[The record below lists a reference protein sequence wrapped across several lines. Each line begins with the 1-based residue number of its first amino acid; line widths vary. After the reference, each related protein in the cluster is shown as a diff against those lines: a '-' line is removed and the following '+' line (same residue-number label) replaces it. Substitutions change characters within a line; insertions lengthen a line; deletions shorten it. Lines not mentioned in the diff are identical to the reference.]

1 LCPERLRIWSEYLA
15 MKRRLCNLA
24 NLALASALFLAA
36 AVQAN
41 PAQETLA
48 LVLKAYIDRQRL
60 AGPLPHLA
68 IAKAIEVQDFLV
80 MNLAPDY
87 GSVAGYQRDSGYGG
101 SLLSTVLLENMFTT
115 SGATLHR
122 ARDCNPLVE
131 LELLVRVGS
140 ERINKADTLAAVA
153 AQISEVLPAVEVRD
167 QLLMA
172 TQGLDSA
179 ALIAINGEVRYLVLG
194 RPLVVPS
201 SITVDDWAGV
211 FAAHLFQKDG
221 KTVSH
226 GSGLVTGTNPLQA
239 VLELK
244 QLLQKRG
251 RFLKAGDLLALGSI
265 GLAVEP
271 DTNGRFEASFETPF
285 GSGRVVFALR

>member
-1 LCPERLRIWSEYLA
+1 
-15 MKRRLCNLA
+15 M
-24 NLALASALFLAA
+24 
-36 AVQAN
+36 
-41 PAQETLA
+41 
-48 LVLKAYIDRQRL
+48 
-60 AGPLPHLA
+60 
-68 IAKAIEVQDFLV
+68 

-87 GSVAGYQRDSGYGG
+87 GSVAGYQRDSGTDGA
-101 SLLSTVLLENMFTT
+101 LLSTVLLENMFTT

-122 ARDCNPLVE
+122 ARDSNPSVE

-167 QLLMA
+167 QLLVA
-172 TQGLDSA
+172 TQRLDSA
-179 ALIAINGEVRYLVLG
+179 ALIAINGGVRYLVLG

-226 GSGLVTGTNPLQA
+226 GSGLVTGTDPLQA
-239 VLELK
+239 ALELK

-265 GLAVEP
+265 GPAVEP

>member
-1 LCPERLRIWSEYLA
+1 
-15 MKRRLCNLA
+15 MKRQLCILVT
-24 NLALASALFLAA
+24 LALASGLFLPSAA
-36 AVQAN
+36 QAN

-48 LVLKAYIDRQRL
+48 LVLKAYVERHRL
-60 AGPLPHLA
+60 TGPLPNLA
-68 IAKAIEVQDFLV
+68 ISKAIEVQDFLM

-87 GSVAGYQRDSGYGG
+87 GSVAGYQRDSAAGG
-101 SLLSTVLLENMFTT
+101 ALFSAVLLENMFTS

-122 ARDCNPLVE
+122 ARECNPSVE
-131 LELLVRVGS
+131 LELLIRVGS
-140 ERINKADTLAAVA
+140 KRINEAETLAAVA

-167 QLLMA
+167 QLLVA
-172 TQGLDSA
+172 TQRFDSA
-179 ALIAINGEVRYLVLG
+179 ALIAINGGVRYLVLG
-194 RPLVVPS
+194 RPIVVPS
-201 SITVDDWAGV
+201 SITVDDWAGA
-211 FAAHLFQKDG
+211 FTAHLFQNDG

-226 GSGLVTGTNPLQA
+226 GSGLVTGTDPLQA

>member
-1 LCPERLRIWSEYLA
+1 MKRQLRILA
-15 MKRRLCNLA
+15 T
-24 NLALASALFLAA
+24 LALASGLLVPAA
-36 AVQAN
+36 DQCN
-41 PAQETLA
+41 PAQEALA
-48 LVLKAYIDRQRL
+48 LVLKAYVERQRL
-60 AGPLPHLA
+60 ARPLPKLA
-68 IAKAIEVQDFLV
+68 ISKAVEVQDFLL

-87 GSVAGYQRDSGYGG
+87 GSVAGYQRDSGPGG
-101 SLLSTVLLENMFTT
+101 SRLSTVLLENMFTS

-122 ARDCNPLVE
+122 ARDSNQLVE

-140 ERINKADTLAAVA
+140 ERINNVDTLAAVA
-153 AQISEVLPAVEVRD
+153 AHISEVLPAVEVRD
-167 QLLMA
+167 QLLAA
-172 TQGLDSA
+172 TQRLDSA
-179 ALIAINGEVRYLVLG
+179 AVIAINGGVRYLVLG

-201 SITVDDWAGV
+201 SMTVDDWAGV

-226 GSGLVTGTNPLQA
+226 GSGLVTGTDPLQA

-244 QLLQKRG
+244 QLLRKRG

-271 DTNGRFEASFETPF
+271 DTTGRFEASFETPF

>member
-1 LCPERLRIWSEYLA
+1 
-15 MKRRLCNLA
+15 MKRQLCILVT
-24 NLALASALFLAA
+24 LALASGLFLPSAA
-36 AVQAN
+36 QAN

-48 LVLKAYIDRQRL
+48 LVLKAYVERHRL
-60 AGPLPHLA
+60 AGPLPNLA
-68 IAKAIEVQDFLV
+68 ISKAIEVQDFLM

-87 GSVAGYQRDSGYGG
+87 GPVAGYQRDSAAGG
-101 SLLSTVLLENMFTT
+101 ALFSAVLLENMFTS

-122 ARDCNPLVE
+122 ARECNPSVE
-131 LELLVRVGS
+131 LELLIRVGS
-140 ERINKADTLAAVA
+140 KRINEAETLAAVA

-167 QLLMA
+167 QLLVA
-172 TQGLDSA
+172 TQRFDSA
-179 ALIAINGEVRYLVLG
+179 ALIAINGGVRYLVLG
-194 RPLVVPS
+194 RPIVVPS
-201 SITVDDWAGV
+201 SITVDDWAGA
-211 FAAHLFQKDG
+211 FTAHLFQNDG

-226 GSGLVTGTNPLQA
+226 GSGLVTGTDPLQA

>member
-1 LCPERLRIWSEYLA
+1 
-15 MKRRLCNLA
+15 MKRQLFILVALA
-24 NLALASALFLAA
+24 LALALASGLFLSTSA
-36 AVQAN
+36 QAN
-41 PAQETLA
+41 PAQEALA
-48 LVLKAYIDRQRL
+48 LVLKAYVDRQRL
-60 AGPLPHLA
+60 AGPLPDLA
-68 IAKAIEVQDFLV
+68 ISKAIEVQDLLM

-87 GSVAGYQRDSGYGG
+87 GSVAGYQRDSGTDGA
-101 SLLSTVLLENMFTT
+101 LLSTVLLENMFTT

-122 ARDCNPLVE
+122 ARDSNPSVE

-172 TQGLDSA
+172 TQGLNSA
-179 ALIAINGEVRYLVLG
+179 ALIAINGGVRYLVLG

>member
-1 LCPERLRIWSEYLA
+1 
-15 MKRRLCNLA
+15 
-24 NLALASALFLAA
+24 
-36 AVQAN
+36 
-41 PAQETLA
+41 
-48 LVLKAYIDRQRL
+48 
-60 AGPLPHLA
+60 
-68 IAKAIEVQDFLV
+68 

-87 GSVAGYQRDSGYGG
+87 GSVAGYQRDSGPGG
-101 SLLSTVLLENMFTT
+101 ALFSAVLLENMFTT

-122 ARDCNPLVE
+122 ARDSRQSLE

-140 ERINKADTLAAVA
+140 ERINKVDTLAALA

-167 QLLMA
+167 QLLVA
-172 TQGLDSA
+172 AQRLDSA
-179 ALIAINGEVRYLVLG
+179 ALIAINGGVRYLVLG
-194 RPLVVPS
+194 RPFVVPS

-211 FAAHLFQKDG
+211 FTAHLFQKDG

-226 GSGLVTGTNPLQA
+226 GSGLVTGTDPLQA

-244 QLLQKRG
+244 RLLQKRG
-251 RFLKAGDLLALGSI
+251 RFLKTGDLLALGSI

-271 DTNGRFEASFETPF
+271 DTTGRFEASFKTPF

>member
-1 LCPERLRIWSEYLA
+1 
-15 MKRRLCNLA
+15 MT
-24 NLALASALFLAA
+24 LALASGLFLPSAA
-36 AVQAN
+36 QAN

-48 LVLKAYIDRQRL
+48 LALKAYVDRQQL
-60 AGPLPHLA
+60 AGPLPNLA
-68 IAKAIEVQDFLV
+68 ISKAIEVQDFLM

-87 GSVAGYQRDSGYGG
+87 GSVAGYQRDSGTDGA
-101 SLLSTVLLENMFTT
+101 LFSTVLLENMFTS

-122 ARDCNPLVE
+122 ARDSNLSVE
-131 LELLVRVGS
+131 LELLIRVGS
-140 ERINKADTLAAVA
+140 KRINKAETLAAVA

-167 QLLMA
+167 QLLVA
-172 TQGLDSA
+172 TQRFDSA
-179 ALIAINGEVRYLVLG
+179 ALIAINGGVRYLVLG
-194 RPLVVPS
+194 RPIVVPS
-201 SITVDDWAGV
+201 SITADDWAGA
-211 FAAHLFQKDG
+211 FAAHLFQNDG

-226 GSGLVTGTNPLQA
+226 GSGLVTGTDPLQA

>member
-1 LCPERLRIWSEYLA
+1 
-15 MKRRLCNLA
+15 MKRQLCSLVT
-24 NLALASALFLAA
+24 LALASGLFLPSAA
-36 AVQAN
+36 QAN

-48 LVLKAYIDRQRL
+48 LALKAYVERQRL
-60 AGPLPHLA
+60 AGPLPNLA
-68 IAKAIEVQDFLV
+68 ISKAIEVQDFLM

-87 GSVAGYQRDSGYGG
+87 GSVAGYQRDSGADGALF
-101 SLLSTVLLENMFTT
+101 SAVLLENMFTS

-122 ARDCNPLVE
+122 ARDSNLSVE
-131 LELLVRVGS
+131 LELLIRVGS
-140 ERINKADTLAAVA
+140 KQINKAETLAAVA

-167 QLLMA
+167 QLLVA
-172 TQGLDSA
+172 TQRFDSA
-179 ALIAINGEVRYLVLG
+179 ALIAINGGVRYLVLG
-194 RPLVVPS
+194 RPIVVPS
-201 SITVDDWAGV
+201 SITADDWAGA
-211 FAAHLFQKDG
+211 FAAHLFQNDG

-226 GSGLVTGTNPLQA
+226 GSGLVTGTDPLEA

-285 GSGRVVFALR
+285 GIGRVVFALR

>member
-1 LCPERLRIWSEYLA
+1 
-15 MKRRLCNLA
+15 MKRQLCSLVT
-24 NLALASALFLAA
+24 LALASGLFLPSAA
-36 AVQAN
+36 QAD
-41 PAQETLA
+41 PAQEALA
-48 LVLKAYIDRQRL
+48 LVLKAYVERHRL
-60 AGPLPHLA
+60 AGPLPDLA
-68 IAKAIEVQDFLV
+68 VSKAIEVQDFLM

-87 GSVAGYQRDSGYGG
+87 GSVAGYQRDSGTDGALF
-101 SLLSTVLLENMFTT
+101 SAVLLENMFTS

-122 ARDCNPLVE
+122 A
-131 LELLVRVGS
+131 
-140 ERINKADTLAAVA
+140 
-153 AQISEVLPAVEVRD
+153 PAVEVRD
-167 QLLMA
+167 QLLVA
-172 TQGLDSA
+172 TQRFDSA
-179 ALIAINGEVRYLVLG
+179 ALIAINGGVRYLVLG
-194 RPLVVPS
+194 RPIVVPS
-201 SITVDDWAGV
+201 SITVDDWAGA
-211 FAAHLFQKDG
+211 FAAHLFQNDG

-226 GSGLVTGTNPLQA
+226 GSGLVTGTDPLQA

>member
-1 LCPERLRIWSEYLA
+1 
-15 MKRRLCNLA
+15 MKRQLFILA
-24 NLALASALFLAA
+24 TLALASGLFLSAA
-36 AVQAN
+36 AQAN
-41 PAQETLA
+41 PAQEALA
-48 LVLKAYIDRQRL
+48 LVLKAYVDRQRL
-60 AGPLPHLA
+60 AGPLPDLA
-68 IAKAIEVQDFLV
+68 VSKAIEVQDFLM

-87 GSVAGYQRDSGYGG
+87 GSVAGYQRDSGTDGA
-101 SLLSTVLLENMFTT
+101 LLSTVLLENMFTT

-122 ARDCNPLVE
+122 ARDSNPSVE

-140 ERINKADTLAAVA
+140 ERINKADTLAALA

-167 QLLMA
+167 QLLVA
-172 TQGLDSA
+172 TQRLDSA
-179 ALIAINGEVRYLVLG
+179 ALIAINGGVRYLVLG

-201 SITVDDWAGV
+201 SITVDDWTGV

-221 KTVSH
+221 KIVSH
-226 GSGLVTGTNPLQA
+226 GSGLVTGTDPLQA

>member
-1 LCPERLRIWSEYLA
+1 
-15 MKRRLCNLA
+15 MKRQPCILA
-24 NLALASALFLAA
+24 TLALAGGLFLSSAA
-36 AVQAN
+36 QAN
-41 PAQETLA
+41 PAQETLTLA
-48 LVLKAYIDRQRL
+48 LKAYVERQRL
-60 AGPLPHLA
+60 AGPLPNLA
-68 IAKAIEVQDFLV
+68 ISKAIEVQDFLV

-87 GSVAGYQRDSGYGG
+87 GSVAGYQRDSGPGG
-101 SLLSTVLLENMFTT
+101 ALFSAVLLENMFTT

-122 ARDCNPLVE
+122 ARDSSQSVE

-140 ERINKADTLAAVA
+140 ERINKVDTLAALA

-167 QLLMA
+167 QLLVA
-172 TQGLDSA
+172 AQRLDSA
-179 ALIAINGEVRYLVLG
+179 ALIAINGGVRYLVLG
-194 RPLVVPS
+194 RPFVVPS

-211 FAAHLFQKDG
+211 FTAHLFQKDG

-226 GSGLVTGTNPLQA
+226 GSGLVTGTDPLQA

-271 DTNGRFEASFETPF
+271 DTTGRFEASFKTPF